1 MILAFG
7 LDQPPAP
14 GQHGTDFLS
23 DPHRLNV
30 ALTRAQRK
38 LVLVANR
45 QVLASVPVLRELVRH
60 CERLYG
66 GSGGVVRVTAPSS

>member
-1 MILAFG
+1 MILTFG
-7 LDQPPAP
+7 LDQAPAP
-14 GQHGTDFLS
+14 GWHGADFLG

-38 LVLVANR
+38 LILVANR
-45 QVLASVPVLRELVRH
+45 QALAPMPLLRDLLRH

-66 GSGGVVRVTAPSS
+66 GSGGVVRVEVRGG